1 MIYDDERE
9 EIIIYVSACRLQGQS
24 NKAN

>member
-9 EIIIYVSACRLQGQS
+9 EIIILLVHMIMHGQS
-24 NKAN
+24 TKAN